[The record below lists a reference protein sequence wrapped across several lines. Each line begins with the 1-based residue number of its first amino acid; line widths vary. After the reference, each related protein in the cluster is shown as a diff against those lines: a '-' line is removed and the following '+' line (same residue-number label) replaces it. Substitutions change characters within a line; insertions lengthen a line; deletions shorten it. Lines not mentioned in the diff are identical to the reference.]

1 MKTLLPLRLSLILA
15 KLCYHVYLS
24 CVFDG
29 FNFPPD
35 FKEPRNLQETL
46 GGNSSCRFNSLP
58 RTMKFWT
65 PSASNKKND
74 CHFPNIQKHLL

>member
-35 FKEPRNLQETL
+35 FKEHN
-46 GGNSSCRFNSLP
+46 
-58 RTMKFWT
+58 
-65 PSASNKKND
+65 
-74 CHFPNIQKHLL
+74 